1 VDTNNPEVRQQLY
14 GGEIADYYPLK
25 NKQVS
30 PEKDMKQMGDIY
42 QQILNKN
49 NPLNLPTALKNKI
62 SIIKSL

>member
-1 VDTNNPEVRQQLY
+1 MDANNPEVRQQLY
-14 GGEIADYYPLK
+14 GGEIADYYPSK

-42 QQILNKN
+42 QQMLNKN

-62 SIIKSL
+62 SILKSL

>member
-1 VDTNNPEVRQQLY
+1 MDTNSPETRQQLY
-14 GGEIADYYPLK
+14 GGEIADYYPFK

-42 QQILNKN
+42 QQMLNKN

-62 SIIKSL
+62 SILKSL

>member
-1 VDTNNPEVRQQLY
+1 MDTNNPEVRQQLY

-62 SIIKSL
+62 SILKSL

>member
-1 VDTNNPEVRQQLY
+1 VDTNNPETRQQLY
-14 GGEIADYYPLK
+14 GGEISDYYPSK

-49 NPLNLPTALKNKI
+49 NPLNLPTALRSKI
-62 SIIKSL
+62 SILKSL

>member
-1 VDTNNPEVRQQLY
+1 MDTNNPEVRQQLY

>member
-14 GGEIADYYPLK
+14 GGEIADYYPVK

-42 QQILNKN
+42 QQMLNKN
-49 NPLNLPTALKNKI
+49 NPLNLPATLKNKI
-62 SIIKSL
+62 SILKSL